1 MTIPGLAEAPT
12 KNAKLLAWVEEIAA
26 LTKPDRVVWAD
37 GSQEEWDR
45 LTAELVEAGTFI
57 QLNEEKRPNSFL
69 ARSNPKDVA
78 RVEDRTYICCRAR
91 AGRRPDQQLDGPG
104 RDAQDAPSALRR
116 LDARP
121 HDVRR
126 SVQHGTAGRHDLA
139 ARRRDH
145 RLRLRRRQHADHDA
159 HGQGGP
165 GPDRRRAA
173 TSFRPSTPSARRWPR
188 ASRTSPGPAAT
199 PSTSSTSPRPA
210 RSGRTAPA
218 TAATPCSARSASRCA
233 SRRSWRATRAGSP
246 STC

>member
-12 KNAKLLAWVEEIAA
+12 KNAKLLAWVEEIAT

-57 QLNEEKRPNSFL
+57 KLNEEKRPNSFL

-78 RVEDRTYICCRAR
+78 RVEDRTYICSEKEED
-91 AGRRPDQQLDGPG
+91 AGPTNNWMAPDEMRETLRPLFDGC
-104 RDAQDAPSALRR
+104 
-116 LDARP
+116 DARP
-121 HDVRR
+121 HHVRR
-126 SVQHGTAGRHDLA
+126 ALLHGPARRHDLP
-139 ARRRDH
+139 ARCRDH
-145 RLRLRRRQHADHDA
+145 RLGVRRHQHADHDP

-165 GPDRRRAA
+165 RPDRRATA
-173 TSFRPSTPSARRWPR
+173 TSSRPSTPSARRSPTV
-188 ASRTSPGPAAT
+188 SRTSPGRAAT

-233 SRRSWRATRAGSP
+233 SP
-246 STC
+246 P